1 MLAQL
6 FTFLAQF
13 WRQLLPWYVLDS
25 EQVGFV
31 RRLGVPVSKAK
42 RPRSPGLH
50 FKWPAIETLEV
61 EDGRDY
67 PYMLDPQSITS
78 QDGTE
83 LVVRLSL
90 TCRVVN
96 AESYFL
102 KVSDGRANIQDVACG
117 ELCYVAQRSLARDI
131 LSGEV
136 LDTVL
141 LRVQK
146 VARRWGMRVDAI
158 KFVDDSK
165 APSMR
170 LWQTSFTSAGQ
181 D

>member
-6 FTFLAQF
+6 FGFLAQF
-13 WRQLLPWYVLDS
+13 WRTLIPWYVLDS

-31 RRLGVPVSKAK
+31 RRLGVPVARAK
-42 RPRSPGLH
+42 RPRTPGLH
-50 FKWPAIETLEV
+50 YKHPVIETLEA

-67 PYMLDPQSITS
+67 PYMLDPQSLTS
-78 QDGTE
+78 KDGTD

-90 TCRVVN
+90 TCRVVD
-96 AESYFL
+96 AERYFL

-117 ELCYVAQRSLARDI
+117 ELCYVAQRAAARDI
-131 LSGEV
+131 LSGKV

-141 LRVQK
+141 ENVQK
-146 VARRWGMRVDAI
+146 VARRWGMRVDSI